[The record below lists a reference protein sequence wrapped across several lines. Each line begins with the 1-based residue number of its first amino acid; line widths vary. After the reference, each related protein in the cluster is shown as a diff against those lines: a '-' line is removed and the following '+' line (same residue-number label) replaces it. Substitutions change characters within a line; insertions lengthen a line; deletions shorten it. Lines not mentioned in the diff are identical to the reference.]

1 MSMTVDDSSANK
13 AQRAIATWRVLKRSI
28 PRILLFDTVKL
39 IDARRISAA
48 FSDISRKSS
57 LTLKIHPSRSNVRR
71 RDKERG
77 QREREGMGRR
87 TKKCPSQISVDLDLD
102 LDSPSVKLTL
112 RDTEGARCGCTL
124 IRRSCAERQSSRS
137 RPEISRLSITRPCGD
152 IDHGVVAGSCVDL
165 PFHR

>member
-1 MSMTVDDSSANK
+1 MARFKALDPAYPPFRHREIDRRSTDLGGFQRYIPKVFVNPENSSIKIERA
-13 AQRAIATWRVLKRSI
+13 AQRQR
-28 PRILLFDTVKL
+28 
-39 IDARRISAA
+39 
-48 FSDISRKSS
+48 
-57 LTLKIHPSRSNVRR
+57 
-71 RDKERG
+71 ERTE
-77 QREREGMGRR
+77 REREGMGRR